1 MAIRQLAMAT
11 LPWLFACLFACAPET
26 RRLELANSPGAGGAQ
41 LASSPAAKAVPS
53 AAAPG
58 TTAGSLAAGGTA
70 PGTAPSVPLLR
81 READPEPPLLAR
93 IGDLPLESGETIKD
107 CQVEYRLIGTANADK
122 SNVVVWATWFG
133 GITKDLVELVGPG
146 RLVDTTRY
154 QVVLVGALANGVS
167 SSPSNSAEQART
179 RFPVIGIR
187 DMVESQHRLLTRVL
201 GLAHVHAVMGIS
213 MGGMQTFQWGVSYPH
228 FMDRLIPLVGSPR
241 LAPYDLL
248 LWQTNLDAIEQS
260 PAFEGGNYRTQPV
273 LSVVQ
278 QLADLNLT
286 TPDDYN
292 GRLTREQVAAGH
304 HELTPPR
311 FDANDRV
318 RQLRAMLG
326 HDVSKAFGGSLGAA
340 VKAMK
345 AKLLV
350 VVNDRDAMVTPGPA
364 LDFAKR
370 SKAPTLILKGQC
382 GHRSTSCE
390 EKTISARIAQFLQ

>member
-1 MAIRQLAMAT
+1 MVIRRLVPAT
-11 LPWLFACLFACAPET
+11 LPWLLAWAISCAHQPG
-26 RRLELANSPGAGGAQ
+26 RLEVAESSA
-41 LASSPAAKAVPS
+41 SPAASAPPG

-58 TTAGSLAAGGTA
+58 TAGGSLAAGGKA
-70 PGTAPSVPLLR
+70 PADALTVPLLR
-81 READPEPPLLAR
+81 RAPDPEPPLLAR

-133 GITKDLVELVGPG
+133 GTTKDLVELVGPG
-146 RLVDTTRY
+146 RLVDSTRY

-167 SSPSNSAEQART
+167 SSPSNSVEQPRR

-213 MGGMQTFQWGVSYPH
+213 MGGMQTFQWGVSYPN
-228 FMDRLIPLVGSPR
+228 FMDRIIPLVGSPR

-248 LWQTNLDAIEQS
+248 LWQTNLDATEQS
-260 PAFEGGNYRTQPV
+260 PEFEGGNYRTQPV

-278 QLADLNLT
+278 QLGDLNLT

-292 GRLTREQVAAGH
+292 HRLTREQVLAAH
-304 HELTPPR
+304 HALTPPP

-326 HDVSKAFGGSLGAA
+326 HDVSKAFGGSLDAA
-340 VKAMK
+340 VKATK
-345 AKLLV
+345 AKLFV
-350 VVNDRDAMVTPGPA
+350 VVNERDAVVTPGPA

-370 SKAPTLILKGQC
+370 SKAPTLILKGEC
-382 GHRSTSCE
+382 GHRSISCE
-390 EKTISARIAQFLQ
+390 QGTIAPRLAQFLQ